1 MTAARLVLIAAA
13 SVAIV
18 AAVAAA
24 IVTRPRPR
32 TLLDALYLAVPVL
45 GVVVLVVFVAAHS

>member
-1 MTAARLVLIAAA
+1 MTTARVVLIGAA
-13 SVAIV
+13 SLAIV

-32 TLLDALYLAVPVL
+32 TALDTLYLAVPVL
-45 GVVVLVVFVAAHS
+45 GVVVLVIFVAAHA